1 MAVGILVMG
10 ESGSGKTTSL
20 RNLPPEQ
27 TYFIDADKK
36 KMAWKGFR
44 KQYNSE
50 NKNYI
55 ATDEP
60 NKIYGLLKGI
70 SDKCPNIKYV
80 VVDTINAIMVSE
92 EMRRSKEKNFDKWM
106 DLATYI
112 YNILDITAELRD
124 DLVIIF
130 TAHSETDRDDNGY
143 LFTRMKTSGKKL
155 NKIVP
160 ESKFNIVLLAKVK
173 DGKHIF
179 ETKANQSTAKTPIGL
194 FDTDEIDNDIMLVI
208 NELEEYI

>member
-1 MAVGILVMG
+1 MARAIAIIG

-20 RNLPPEQ
+20 RNLPPEE
-27 TYFIDADKK
+27 TYFIDSDKK
-36 KMAWKGFR
+36 KMAWRGFR

-60 NKIYGLLKGI
+60 NKILGLLRGL
-70 SDKCPNIKYV
+70 SEKCPNIKYI
-80 VVDTINAIMVSE
+80 VVDTLNGVMVAE
-92 EMRRSKEKNFDKWM
+92 EMRRSKDKNFDKWM
-106 DLATYI
+106 DLASYI

-130 TAHSETDRDDNGY
+130 TAHSETDRDENGY
-143 LFTRMKTSGKKL
+143 LFTRMKTTGKKL

-160 ESKFNIVLLAKVK
+160 ESKFNVVLLAKCK

-179 ETKANQSTAKTPIGL
+179 ETRANQSTAKTPLGM
-194 FDTDEIDNDIMLVI
+194 FQEDEIENDIMLVI
-208 NELEEYI
+208 NELNEY